1 MNLMSR
7 KKRSPIVYVAV
18 GTLLVVGVISIGGY
32 YSEKSKDEESE
43 LSVKDDVNVRSMT
56 RSGHEAGKRRTKYT
70 QADYDAI
77 FADILA
83 RYPELEPEWRSVP
96 DEKNGF
102 LQWLLFCENLG
113 DKGAESPLL
122 DLPEE
127 VKKMLDTQYEWDPVV
142 MKAFFDENQEMIAEL
157 VRIGL
162 LEEQSSKGIS
172 TSRFDGKYAGTARQ
186 CGQIL
191 CAGARLA
198 AEEGDYGQALT
209 VTQAALGLARHQ
221 EMESPTFVSASVS
234 TLLHLTVR
242 GEVVENILPAMK
254 LTETEYAQW
263 QERLMRRP
271 DPPLANLVKGEFWA
285 VGSNLLVPG
294 ITKFLETHNKEIPD
308 MDAFYDAFA
317 KSYVDVIPQIDS
329 ASMLELWINKEV
341 ISEPEIP
348 TALSNESKEL
358 YAGLIGNGNVDAWNG
373 YANQLVRSEAR
384 YRYYDAAFAIL
395 AGKEPVNE
403 LLTDLPFEFD
413 PETRILSFPDDS
425 RLDGL
430 GIKELR
436 LP

>member
-7 KKRSPIVYVAV
+7 KKRSPMVYVAV

-32 YSEKSKDEESE
+32 HSQKSKDEELE

-56 RSGHEAGKRRTKYT
+56 RSEHEAGKRRTKYT

-77 FADILA
+77 FADVLA
-83 RYPELEPEWRSVP
+83 RNPGLEPEWRSVP

-113 DKGAESPLL
+113 DKETGGSLL
-122 DLPEE
+122 DLPEV
-127 VKKMLDTQYEWDPVV
+127 VKKMLNTQDEWDPVV

-285 VGSNLLVPG
+285 AGPNLLVPE

-308 MDAFYDAFA
+308 MDAFYDAVA

-329 ASMLELWINKEV
+329 ASMLELSINKEV
-341 ISEPEIP
+341 ISEPEMP
-348 TALSNESKEL
+348 AALSNESKEL
-358 YAGLIGNGNVDAWNG
+358 YGGLIGNGNAWNV
-373 YANQLVRSEAR
+373 YVNQLARSEAR

-413 PETRILSFPDDS
+413 PETRILSFPDDP

-430 GIKELR
+430 DIKELR

>member
-7 KKRSPIVYVAV
+7 KKRSPMVYVAV

-32 YSEKSKDEESE
+32 HSQKSKDEELE

-56 RSGHEAGKRRTKYT
+56 RSEHEAGKRRTKYT

-77 FADILA
+77 FADVLA
-83 RYPELEPEWRSVP
+83 RNPGLEPEWRSVP

-113 DKGAESPLL
+113 GEETDGSLL

-127 VKKMLDTQYEWDPVV
+127 VEHILNNRDVWDPAV
-142 MKAFFDENQEMIAEL
+142 MKAFLDENQDMVAEL

-285 VGSNLLVPG
+285 AGPNLLVPE

-308 MDAFYDAFA
+308 MDAFYDAVA

-329 ASMLELWINKEV
+329 ASMLELSINKEV
-341 ISEPEIP
+341 ISEPEMP
-348 TALSNESKEL
+348 AALSNESKEL
-358 YAGLIGNGNVDAWNG
+358 YGGLIGNGNAWNV
-373 YANQLVRSEAR
+373 YVNQLARSEAR

-395 AGKEPVNE
+395 AGKEPETE

-413 PETRILSFPDDS
+413 PETRILSFPDDP

-430 GIKELR
+430 DIKELR